1 MDAMRGID
9 PTSSMFHTQAARN
22 ISQVGFGSVR
32 SQKEV
37 KQDDSDNNQVQ
48 DQVKLSHHSG
58 VAKVDHADLAEN
70 AAMSGEMAELQDD
83 LIQDDEEITRRLY
96 RGREDEMEE
105 MDEMSAA
112 GRSSDL
118 RTSQEVRRLSEMD
131 DLTAAVRDIL
141 KDIPERSLEPA
152 RNIVANQIQGSRP
165 SEALTQLKP
174 VEGVHVVDFQ
184 AETSL
189 GVLDI
194 HDTHNQPIAQD
205 PTEEMD
211 PEHQQEVVGQQ
222 LDQMIANLPPERQA
236 VVAEMR
242 AAVVDWAASQGIDP
256 VPVFAERLR
265 DLAAGWD
272 DEALGVASQTY
283 AEASREVGAAA
294 AAE

>member
-83 LIQDDEEITRRLY
+83 LIQDDEEITRKLY

-105 MDEMSAA
+105 MDEMGAA

-211 PEHQQEVVGQQ
+211 PEHQQAVVGQQ

-242 AAVVDWAASQGIDP
+242 TAVVDWAASQGIDP

-283 AEASREVGAAA
+283 A
-294 AAE
+294 

>member
-37 KQDDSDNNQVQ
+37 KQDDSENQVQ
-48 DQVKLSHHSG
+48 DQVKLSHHSR
-58 VAKVDHADLAEN
+58 VVKVDHAELAEN
-70 AAMSGEMAELQDD
+70 AAMSGELGELQDD
-83 LIQDDEEITRRLY
+83 LTQDDEEISRKLY
-96 RGREDEMEE
+96 RDREDEM
-105 MDEMSAA
+105 DELGAA
-112 GRSSDL
+112 GRSSGL

-131 DLTAAVRDIL
+131 DSTAAIQDIL

-152 RNIVANQIQGSRP
+152 KNIVANQIQGSRP

-174 VEGVHVVDFQ
+174 VEGVHAVDFQ
-184 AETSL
+184 PETSL

-194 HDTHNQPIAQD
+194 HDTHNQPITQD
-205 PTEEMD
+205 PTEGVA
-211 PEHQQEVVGQQ
+211 PEHQQAVVGQQ
-222 LDQMIANLPPERQA
+222 LDQMIANLPQERQA

-242 AAVVDWAASQGIDP
+242 TAVNDWAASQGVDP
-256 VPVFAERLR
+256 GPAFAERLR

-283 AEASREVGAAA
+283 AQASREVGAAA